1 MRIHRQGTCLNVL
14 APAKLNLSLQV
25 LGERPDGFHDLQT
38 VMISVRVFDLLSFR
52 PLPEQDIHLSV
63 GDGDIGH
70 RHSQNSFACP
80 TDERNLIV
88 QAARLIQSETGC
100 NQGVAIHLQKRIP
113 SEAGMGGGSSDAAA
127 TLVAL
132 NHLWGL
138 DLSRER
144 LHSLAARL
152 GSDLNF
158 FLDSFPI
165 AICTGRGEKIEPA
178 RLDSLVHF
186 VIVKP
191 RSGLATGE
199 VFRLWKQL
207 SEDSGQS
214 LNSRELN
221 GSDHRWDQLNS
232 PLAWSSVI
240 QNSLQP
246 AAESL
251 NADVNSVLLNLSYED
266 GVASGM
272 TGSGSACFGIC
283 RNARHARRVAARM
296 QNRGIGRVWV
306 TTSGV

>member
-25 LGERPDGFHDLQT
+25 LGERPDGFHDLHT
-38 VMISVRVFDLLSFR
+38 VMISVGIFDSLSFR
-52 PLPEQDIHLSV
+52 LLPESDIHLSV
-63 GDGDIGH
+63 SDGDLGH
-70 RHSQNSFACP
+70 RHSQNSFECP
-80 TDERNLIV
+80 NDERNLITK
-88 QAARLIQSETGC
+88 AARLIQSETNC
-100 NQGVAIHLQKRIP
+100 SKGVSIHLQKRIP

-132 NHLWGL
+132 NQLWEL
-138 DLSRER
+138 NLTRDR
-144 LHSLAARL
+144 LHSLAAQL

-178 RLDSLVHF
+178 RLGRLVHF

-199 VFRLWKQL
+199 VFRLWKRLAENTRGNGNTQEAAD
-207 SEDSGQS
+207 SEGRWTES
-214 LNSRELN
+214 NS
-221 GSDHRWDQLNS
+221 QVV
-232 PLAWSSVI
+232 WSSVI
-240 QNSLQP
+240 ENSLQP
-246 AAESL
+246 AAETL
-251 NADVNSVLLNLSYED
+251 NADVKSVLLNLSHES

-283 RNARHARRVAARM
+283 RNARHARRVAARL
-296 QNRGIGRVWV
+296 QSRGIGRVWV